1 MRALPRAV
9 SVATSLV
16 GLVGL
21 ALGATCASL
30 AHAQSNED
38 RATARTLGQ
47 DGQKALDA
55 KDYKTAE
62 DDFRRADSLVHAPTL
77 SLGLARAL
85 AAEGKYV
92 DAQETYKRIIREGV
106 APGAP
111 AVFQKAFADAQAEVG
126 SVTPHVG
133 GVTIT
138 VKATGGGPVANVQV
152 TVDGA
157 AVNAAAL
164 GVKRPTDPGSH
175 TVHASAQGFKPA
187 DLTVTVPDGG
197 SADAP
202 LTLDVDP
209 NAAAAPPAAATP
221 PPAAGAS
228 PAPASPDQPPAS
240 ASNSGPG
247 PWPWV
252 AFGVGGAGLIVGAIT
267 GGIALGDH
275 SSLASAC
282 GGGTCPSSQS
292 SNLSSYHT
300 MGLVSTV
307 GFVVAGVGAAAG
319 VVLLLVSPK
328 SSAAPAT
335 GNGVHVEP
343 VVGLGT
349 LGAVGTF

>member
-9 SVATSLV
+9 SVATCLV
-16 GLVGL
+16 
-21 ALGATCASL
+21 LGATCASL

-111 AVFQKAFADAQAEVG
+111 AVFQKAYEAAQAEVG
-126 SVTPHVG
+126 SVSPHVG

-138 VKATGGGPVANVQV
+138 VKATGGGPVPGLQV

-164 GVKRPTDPGSH
+164 GVKRPADPGSH
-175 TVHASAQGFKPA
+175 TVHASAQGYKPV

-197 SADAP
+197 SVDAP

-209 NAAAAPPAAATP
+209 NAAAAGATPAAT
-221 PPAAGAS
+221 PAAGAS
-228 PAPASPDQPPAS
+228 PAPASPDQPAS

-275 SSLASAC
+275 SSLATAC
-282 GGGTCPSSQS
+282 GGGNCPSSQS

-300 MGLVSTV
+300 MGLVSTI
-307 GFVVAGVGAAAG
+307 GFVVAGVGAATG

-335 GNGVHVEP
+335 GGVHVEP

-349 LGAVGTF
+349 FGAIGTF